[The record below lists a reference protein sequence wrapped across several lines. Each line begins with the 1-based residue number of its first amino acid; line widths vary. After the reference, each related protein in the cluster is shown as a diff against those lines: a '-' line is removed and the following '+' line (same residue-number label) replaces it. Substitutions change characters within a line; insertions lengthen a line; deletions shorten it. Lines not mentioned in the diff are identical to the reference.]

1 MTKEVGA
8 LKCRIVDDDKESLEQ
23 KLEGTGY
30 VIKLKCIAV
39 YDDVFLVSKNIDLST
54 LPMSEDIPC
63 EFSEVSVERN
73 CAYFLPLSLKDN
85 LNNLEAQL
93 DSLASSLLPLLPS
106 NMFHGQICGARFSE
120 DGLIYR
126 ANKVGLGGGKR
137 GDMRNIYLHRSQS
150 TPNH

>member
-126 ANKVGLGGGKR
+126 ANKEGLGGG
-137 GDMRNIYLHRSQS
+137 GNGVI
-150 TPNH
+150 